1 MQEATGAIK
10 KVTIEKINLGMVH
23 QRRYHVRYTSGVERV
38 YNTPPETVEK
48 FIKENRRDMT
58 KVSYSFKDRS
68 DIK

>member
-10 KVTIEKINLGMVH
+10 KVTIEKINLGMAH
-23 QRRYHVRYTSGVERV
+23 QRRYHVRYTLGVERV

>member
-10 KVTIEKINLGMVH
+10 KVTIEKINLGMAH
-23 QRRYHVRYTSGVERV
+23 QRRYHVRYTSDAERV
-38 YNTPPETVEK
+38 YNTPPKTVEK